1 MMATQ
6 DVPTKVIN
14 NTFIDRV
21 MSDDASMVKSA
32 SDAVNDFTRMRVRED
47 GIWRRVLPPLTISND
62 ELDRQVDTDK
72 PVKIVD
78 REPGSPAAI
87 TIPFGTLPVN
97 RYIRGDRYRVMM
109 TRLTTPRFTKDVD
122 ELRTY
127 EMDIRQVLSDN
138 AIKDMLAEEDG
149 KAIMLVN
156 AMLGGTVGRNNTI
169 AEAGGVA
176 LWQGTDKVL
185 HRSSLADA
193 RKVMPGTVAH
203 LQPATALT
211 NNITIID
218 VEKWQRDEVG
228 GDLAEEIVI
237 NGFGE
242 RTFNGLKWIISIKTD
257 LIPTNTVFFFAEPKF
272 LGKFFTLTDTTMQID
287 RKAFMIEFYAY
298 SCQGSTIGNIC
309 AASRYDFDTDGDSV

>member
-1 MMATQ
+1 MSTQ
-6 DVPTKVIN
+6 DVPTKVLN
-14 NTFIDRV
+14 NAFFDRI
-21 MSDDASMVKSA
+21 MSEDNSMVKSA

-47 GIWRRVLPPLTISND
+47 GIWRRILPPLTLSND

-87 TIPFGTLPVN
+87 TIPFGTLPQN

-109 TRLTTPRFTKDVD
+109 TRLATPRFTKDVD

-149 KAIMLVN
+149 KAIMTVN
-156 AMLGGTVGRNNTI
+156 AALGGARNAAVTD
-169 AEAGGVA
+169 VA
-176 LWQGTDKVL
+176 NAVLWQGTTKTI
-185 HRSSLADA
+185 HRDSLAEA
-193 RKVMPGTVAH
+193 RKVMPNTVAH
-203 LQPATALT
+203 LEASTALI
-211 NNITIID
+211 NNISVKD
-218 VEKWQRDEVG
+218 LEKWQRDEVG

-242 RTFNGLKWIISIKTD
+242 RTFNGLRWIITIKTD
-257 LIPTNTVFFFAEPKF
+257 LVPTNSIFFFAEPKF
-272 LGKFFTLTDTTMQID
+272 LGKFFVLTDTTMYID
-287 RKAFMIEFYAY
+287 RKAYMLEFFAYA
-298 SCQGSTIGNIC
+298 CLGSAIGN
-309 AASRYDFDTDGDSV
+309 AAAISRYDFDTDGNGV